1 MNLRNILL
9 LPLFVSLNALG
20 QVRYIDYPS
29 PFHPTIGNSG
39 MVVSQNQASSDIG
52 IEILNMGGN
61 AIDAAVAVGFSLAT
75 TLPRAG
81 NIGGGGF
88 MLVYLSNE
96 KKTIAVDLRSAAP
109 KNLSNNDF
117 LFLKNNYDLVIDNQ
131 KKTNVWIILIS
142 VVLAAIIGAIVSFLL
157 SISVVPSLPIWNELK
172 AAQKKSV
179 INYDNLSVQINEL
192 STLVSKIGNN
202 IPKEVDILPIV
213 NELEELSKKMQ
224 TIERYDFSQ
233 SDVGIKRIEALIDDR
248 TKILTEDI
256 SSLDTKL
263 ENNISANSTM
273 PNENAKN
280 LLSEALSSMQNSLAT
295 GLPFQKALAEYEMA
309 SGEEAPAII
318 KKFAKTGL
326 STQSDL
332 LQTFPQYAR
341 NLLAID
347 QKKYSLNEKD
357 GSDIIKFLQKFVK
370 TRSTSPQVGNSND
383 AILSR
388 AEYSVKN
395 GKIKEALEELDQLP
409 LELQGEMSDWY
420 NKAKNLLEIDNAINQ
435 LIYFHTD

>member
-1 MNLRNILL
+1 MT
-9 LPLFVSLNALG
+9 
-20 QVRYIDYPS
+20 D
-29 PFHPTIGNSG
+29 
-39 MVVSQNQASSDIG
+39 DKK
-52 IEILNMGGN
+52 
-61 AIDAAVAVGFSLAT
+61 AT
-75 TLPRAG
+75 AD
-81 NIGGGGF
+81 
-88 MLVYLSNE
+88 SN
-96 KKTIAVDLRSAAP
+96 KTIVDESKSEQKKLPNTSAT
-109 KNLSNNDF
+109 
-117 LFLKNNYDLVIDNQ
+117 DLVIDNQ

-157 SISVVPSLPIWNELK
+157 SISVVPSLPIWSELK

-224 TIERYDFSQ
+224 TIEKYDFSQ

-318 KKFAKTGL
+318 KNFAK
-326 STQSDL
+326 
-332 LQTFPQYAR
+332 
-341 NLLAID
+341 
-347 QKKYSLNEKD
+347 
-357 GSDIIKFLQKFVK
+357 
-370 TRSTSPQVGNSND
+370 
-383 AILSR
+383 
-388 AEYSVKN
+388 
-395 GKIKEALEELDQLP
+395 KIK
-409 LELQGEMSDWY
+409 
-420 NKAKNLLEIDNAINQ
+420 
-435 LIYFHTD
+435 

>member
-1 MNLRNILL
+1 MT
-9 LPLFVSLNALG
+9 
-20 QVRYIDYPS
+20 D
-29 PFHPTIGNSG
+29 
-39 MVVSQNQASSDIG
+39 DKK
-52 IEILNMGGN
+52 
-61 AIDAAVAVGFSLAT
+61 AT
-75 TLPRAG
+75 AD
-81 NIGGGGF
+81 
-88 MLVYLSNE
+88 SN
-96 KKTIAVDLRSAAP
+96 KTIVDESKSEQKKLPNTSAT
-109 KNLSNNDF
+109 
-117 LFLKNNYDLVIDNQ
+117 DLVIDNQ

-213 NELEELSKKMQ
+213 NELEELSEKMQ

-370 TRSTSPQVGNSND
+370 TRSTSPQIGNSND

-409 LELQGEMSDWY
+409 LELQGGMSDWY

>member
-1 MNLRNILL
+1 
-9 LPLFVSLNALG
+9 
-20 QVRYIDYPS
+20 
-29 PFHPTIGNSG
+29 
-39 MVVSQNQASSDIG
+39 
-52 IEILNMGGN
+52 
-61 AIDAAVAVGFSLAT
+61 
-75 TLPRAG
+75 
-81 NIGGGGF
+81 
-88 MLVYLSNE
+88 
-96 KKTIAVDLRSAAP
+96 
-109 KNLSNNDF
+109 
-117 LFLKNNYDLVIDNQ
+117 
-131 KKTNVWIILIS
+131 
-142 VVLAAIIGAIVSFLL
+142 
-157 SISVVPSLPIWNELK
+157 
-172 AAQKKSV
+172 
-179 INYDNLSVQINEL
+179 VQINEL

-224 TIERYDFSQ
+224 TIEKYDFSQ

-388 AEYSVKN
+388 AEYSFKN

-409 LELQGEMSDWY
+409 LELQGGMSDWY

-435 LIYFHTD
+435 LIHFHTD

>member
-1 MNLRNILL
+1 M
-9 LPLFVSLNALG
+9 
-20 QVRYIDYPS
+20 
-29 PFHPTIGNSG
+29 
-39 MVVSQNQASSDIG
+39 
-52 IEILNMGGN
+52 
-61 AIDAAVAVGFSLAT
+61 
-75 TLPRAG
+75 
-81 NIGGGGF
+81 
-88 MLVYLSNE
+88 
-96 KKTIAVDLRSAAP
+96 
-109 KNLSNNDF
+109 
-117 LFLKNNYDLVIDNQ
+117 
-131 KKTNVWIILIS
+131 
-142 VVLAAIIGAIVSFLL
+142 
-157 SISVVPSLPIWNELK
+157 
-172 AAQKKSV
+172 
-179 INYDNLSVQINEL
+179 QINEL

-213 NELEELSKKMQ
+213 NELEELSEKMQ

-332 LQTFPQYAR
+332 LQTFPQHAR
-341 NLLAID
+341 NLLDIN
-347 QKKYSLNEKD
+347 QKKHSLNEKD

-383 AILSR
+383 AILAR
-388 AEYSVKN
+388 AEY
-395 GKIKEALEELDQLP
+395 
-409 LELQGEMSDWY
+409 
-420 NKAKNLLEIDNAINQ
+420 
-435 LIYFHTD
+435 